1 MTSEELLQKI
11 KKIEIKA
18 KGLNNQLFQGS
29 YKSAFKGSGMTF
41 AEVREYNLGDETRT
55 IDWNVTARFNEPFV
69 KTFEEERE
77 LTVMLLVDVSASGL
91 IATQHSS
98 KQDYIAEIAAVLA
111 FSAIGQ
117 NDKVGVLFF
126 SDTIEKYIPPKKGK
140 SHVLRIIKDL
150 VSHQSVSKGTNI
162 ANALKYFNS
171 AQSKKCTVFLLSDF
185 LDDKN
190 FKKELQ
196 ITALKHDFV
205 ALNIVAKNEGL
216 LLDVGW
222 TYLQDA
228 ESGELVL
235 VNTSKEEVR
244 LKYQK
249 YFRDFYQKLSVETK
263 KLGVDVLNLEV
274 GEAYYTKLL
283 TLFANRR

>member
-1 MTSEELLQKI
+1 MTSEELLHKI

-77 LTVMLLVDVSASGL
+77 LTVILLIDISASEL
-91 IATQHSS
+91 IATNDVT

-117 NDKVGVLFF
+117 NDKVGVLLF
-126 SDTIEKYIPPKKGK
+126 SDKIEKFIPPKKGK

-150 VSHQSVSKGTNI
+150 VSHQSDSKGTNI
-162 ANALKYFNS
+162 ANALKFFNS
-171 AQSKKCTVFLLSDF
+171 AQRKKCTVFLISDL
-185 LDDKN
+185 LDEIN

-205 ALNIVAKNEGL
+205 VININAKNEYFL
-216 LLDVGW
+216 PNIGW

-228 ESGELVL
+228 ETKELVMI
-235 VNTSKEEVR
+235 NTSLPENKI
-244 LKYQK
+244 KYEK
-249 YFRDFYQKLSVETK
+249 YFNLFNEALLDNLK
-263 KLGVDVLNLEV
+263 KNGIDLIRLNV

-283 TLFANRR
+283 TLFSNRR